1 MTAFFRYVAP
11 IALLCALPLPAR
23 AADGVGS
30 SARNPAAA
38 QALFEE
44 AQRRVT
50 AGDYEQAC
58 PKFKASYSLDPAGG
72 TLLNLADCLERQG
85 RVASAWSTFKDALVQ
100 AQRDGRSER
109 MTFAE
114 EHIRALESKLAYL
127 TIEVPAAANAAELAI
142 EVDGTPLASAAWGT
156 PLPVDPG
163 AHVVRA
169 RAPGF
174 ESFEQRVKVGTEP
187 GVKQTL
193 VLPPLQADSS
203 SQAAAS
209 PAAGTSPPS
218 PLGIE
223 STTGMEDAGATAH
236 PARTWG
242 YVTGA
247 AGLIALGAGSYFGM
261 RAFSLWD
268 DRQKDCAGGC
278 TSAAKQAGDDASSAA
293 SVATVGVTAG
303 VVLLGAATAMIFY
316 SSDVEQPE
324 QVRQEGLS
332 FSADTHG
339 ASLSWGGSF

>member
-1 MTAFFRYVAP
+1 MTALVRFVAP
-11 IALLCALPLPAR
+11 FALLCSVALPSL
-23 AADGVGS
+23 AADGA
-30 SARNPAAA
+30 ARNPAAA

-44 AQRRVT
+44 AQRRVA

-58 PKFKASYSLDPAGG
+58 AKFKASYSLDPAGG

-85 RVASAWSTFKDALVQ
+85 RFASAWSTFKDARVQ
-100 AQRDGRSER
+100 AQRDGRGER
-109 MTFAE
+109 VTFAE
-114 EHIRALESKLAYL
+114 EHIKALEGKLAYL
-127 TIEVPAAANAAELAI
+127 TIEVPANANAQQLEL

-174 ESFEQRVKVGTEP
+174 EPFEQRVEIGAEP
-187 GVKQTL
+187 GAKQTIA
-193 VLPPLQADSS
+193 LPPLQAE
-203 SQAAAS
+203 AAS
-209 PAAGTSPPS
+209 AGPP

-223 STTGMEDAGATAH
+223 SSTGMEDSGGSEY

-247 AGLIALGAGSYFGM
+247 TGLIALGVGSYLGI

-268 DRQKDCAGGC
+268 DRQKNCENGC
-278 TSAAKQAGDDASSAA
+278 SSEAKRAGDDARSTAN
-293 SVATVGVTAG
+293 VATVVVSGSL
-303 VVLLGAATAMIFY
+303 VLLAASTAMILY
-316 SSDVEQPE
+316 SSDPEQPE
-324 QVRQEGLS
+324 QARLEGLS

-339 ASLSWGGSF
+339 AAVSWGGTF